1 MVVVGR
7 RSKTTGALGL
17 ARVIGPMSR
26 PVAFALRHCQPTAIT
41 MERTDLV
48 YHYTLL
54 SSEAKVRYSYCTGL
68 LLMIHKECI
77 IAILLPSMTPRIHDH
92 AYIDDPS

>member
-7 RSKTTGALGL
+7 RSKTNALGP

-26 PVAFALRHCQPTAIT
+26 PVAFALRHTAIT
-41 MERTDLV
+41 MELTDLV
-48 YHYTLL
+48 YHCRLL
-54 SSEAKVRYSYCTGL
+54 SSEAGIRHSYCTGL
-68 LLMIHKECI
+68 LLMIRKECI
-77 IAILLPSMTPRIHDH
+77 IAIFLPSMTPRIHDH